1 MLTELKTYVNGQ
13 IGTVTPSALPHN
25 RINSDAGYFSI
36 KGNILYHQKQH
47 FFFASKHFL
56 F

>member
-13 IGTVTPSALPHN
+13 IGTVTPSAWPHN

-36 KGNILYHQKQH
+36 KGIISYHQK
-47 FFFASKHFL
+47 
-56 F
+56 